1 MWEKNINKKDGVV
14 FFVLSFLC
22 LPFLHGK
29 KRGLRE
35 DKNDPFFLLFDFTT
49 FVIIVIVVGNIQHAL
64 CY

>member
-1 MWEKNINKKDGVV
+1 MEL
-14 FFVLSFLC
+14 FFSFC
-22 LPFLHGK
+22 LFCAYLFYMEK